1 MELINR
7 YELSLGLEPY
17 DVLGFDS
24 EENLNIEIQKLIQ
37 LRPEFQNA
45 LKKQINVI

>member
-1 MELINR
+1 MEILNK

-24 EENLNIEIQKLIQ
+24 EEQLNFEIEKLIQ
-37 LRPEFQNA
+37 IRTDFEKN
-45 LKKQINVI
+45 KN